1 MQDQDQQQTIDN
13 YIDPIELSEMDKFVC
28 MEMGRQI
35 HRYIKAMRGSVNMMY
50 RFEDQ
55 LKTFSIPEREE
66 AIARYI
72 DLNRKVVSGLD
83 FRMIVARA
91 MANYCDSYDYLD
103 SMLHNERK
111 FESYMKRVYKKYIQF
126 HEVFEENGKF
136 GIRDHKG
143 RILVHPLYDFLRTS
157 YVYVDDLRT
166 MPVIAQR
173 DGRMGLVLPDGKDT
187 VEAPFIYDDISLR
200 DEPPY
205 FEAIKDGKTILLNA

>member
-55 LKTFSIPEREE
+55 LKTLSIPEREE

-83 FRMIVARA
+83 VRMIVARA
-91 MANYCDSYDYLD
+91 MANYCDSYDSLD

-187 VEAPFIYDDISLR
+187 VEVPFIYDDISLR

>member
-1 MQDQDQQQTIDN
+1 MQDQDQQLTIDK

-50 RFEDQ
+50 RFEEQ
-55 LKTFSIPEREE
+55 LKTLTIPEREE

-91 MANYCDSYDYLD
+91 MANYCDSFDYLD
-103 SMLHNERK
+103 SMLHNEQK
-111 FESYMKRVYKKYIQF
+111 FESYMKRIYKKYIQF

-143 RILVHPLYDFLRTS
+143 RVLVHPLYDFLRTC

-173 DGRMGLVLPDGKDT
+173 DGKMGLILPDGKDT

-205 FEAIKDGKTILLNA
+205 FEATKDGKIVLLDA

>member
-1 MQDQDQQQTIDN
+1 MQDKEQQQAIDN
-13 YIDPIELSEMDKFVC
+13 YVDPIEQSEMDKFVC

-50 RFEDQ
+50 RFEEQ
-55 LKTFSIPEREE
+55 LKTLTIPERET

-91 MANYCDSYDYLD
+91 MANYCDSFDYLEA
-103 SMLHNERK
+103 MLHNEAK
-111 FESYMKRVYKKYIQF
+111 FEGYMKRVYNKYIHF
-126 HEVFEENGKF
+126 HEVFEHDGKF
-136 GIRDHKG
+136 GMRDHKG
-143 RILVHPLYDFLRTS
+143 NILVHPLFDFLRTC

-173 DGRMGLVLPDGKDT
+173 DGKMGLILPDGKET
-187 VEAPFIYDDISLR
+187 EVAPFVYDDISLR

-205 FEAIKDGKTILLNA
+205 FEATQDGNTLLLQ

>member
-55 LKTFSIPEREE
+55 LKTLSIPEREE

-111 FESYMKRVYKKYIQF
+111 FESYMTRVYKKYIQF

-143 RILVHPLYDFLRTS
+143 RILVHPLYDFLRTT

>member
-173 DGRMGLVLPDGKDT
+173 DGRMGLILPDGKDT

>member
-13 YIDPIELSEMDKFVC
+13 YIDPRELSEMDKFVC

-55 LKTFSIPEREE
+55 LKTLSIPEREE

-143 RILVHPLYDFLRTS
+143 RILIHPLYDFLRTS

-205 FEAIKDGKTILLNA
+205 CEAIQDGKTILLNA

>member
-1 MQDQDQQQTIDN
+1 MQDKEQQQAIDN
-13 YIDPIELSEMDKFVC
+13 YVDPIEQSEMDKFVC

-50 RFEDQ
+50 RFEEQ
-55 LKTFSIPEREE
+55 LKTLTIPERET

-91 MANYCDSYDYLD
+91 MANYCDSFDYLEA
-103 SMLHNERK
+103 MLHNEAK
-111 FESYMKRVYKKYIQF
+111 FEGYMKRVYNKYIQF
-126 HEVFEENGKF
+126 HEVFEHDGKF
-136 GIRDHKG
+136 GMRDHKG
-143 RILVHPLYDFLRTS
+143 NILVHPLFDFLRTC

-173 DGRMGLVLPDGKDT
+173 DGKMGLILPDGKET
-187 VEAPFIYDDISLR
+187 EVVPFVYDDISLR

-205 FEAIKDGKTILLNA
+205 FEATQNGNTLLLQ

>member
-55 LKTFSIPEREE
+55 LKTLSIPEREE

-187 VEAPFIYDDISLR
+187 VEAPFIYDDILLR

>member
-55 LKTFSIPEREE
+55 LKTLSIPEREE

-136 GIRDHKG
+136 GIRDHNG

-187 VEAPFIYDDISLR
+187 VEAPFMYDDISLR

>member
-55 LKTFSIPEREE
+55 LKTLSIPEREE

-83 FRMIVARA
+83 FRMIVAWA

-205 FEAIKDGKTILLNA
+205 FEALKDGKTILLNA

>member
-1 MQDQDQQQTIDN
+1 MQDKEQQQAIDN
-13 YIDPIELSEMDKFVC
+13 YVDPIEQSEMDKFVC

-50 RFEDQ
+50 RFEEQ
-55 LKTFSIPEREE
+55 LKTLTIPERET

-91 MANYCDSYDYLD
+91 MANYCDSFDYLEA
-103 SMLHNERK
+103 MLHNEAK
-111 FESYMKRVYKKYIQF
+111 FEGYMKRVYNKYIQF
-126 HEVFEENGKF
+126 HEVFEHDGKF
-136 GIRDHKG
+136 GMRDHKG
-143 RILVHPLYDFLRTS
+143 NILVHPLFDFLRTC

-173 DGRMGLVLPDGKDT
+173 DGKMGLILPDGKET
-187 VEAPFIYDDISLR
+187 EVAPFVYDDISLR

-205 FEAIKDGKTILLNA
+205 FEATQNGNTLLLQ

>member
-1 MQDQDQQQTIDN
+1 
-13 YIDPIELSEMDKFVC
+13 

-50 RFEDQ
+50 RFEEQ
-55 LKTFSIPEREE
+55 LKTLTIPEREE

-91 MANYCDSYDYLD
+91 MANYCDSFDYLD
-103 SMLHNERK
+103 SMLHNEQK
-111 FESYMKRVYKKYIQF
+111 FESYMKRIYKKYIQF

-143 RILVHPLYDFLRTS
+143 RVLVHPLYDFLRTC

-173 DGRMGLVLPDGKDT
+173 DGKMGLILPDGKDT

-205 FEAIKDGKTILLNA
+205 FEATKDGKIVLLDA

>member
-1 MQDQDQQQTIDN
+1 
-13 YIDPIELSEMDKFVC
+13 
-28 MEMGRQI
+28 
-35 HRYIKAMRGSVNMMY
+35 MMY

-55 LKTFSIPEREE
+55 LKTLSIPEREE

>member
-55 LKTFSIPEREE
+55 LKTLSIPEREE

-143 RILVHPLYDFLRTS
+143 RILIHPLYDFLRTS

>member
-13 YIDPIELSEMDKFVC
+13 YIDPIEMSEMDKLVC
-28 MEMGRQI
+28 MEMGRQSK
-35 HRYIKAMRGSVNMMY
+35 RDIKAISGSVNMMY

-55 LKTFSIPEREE
+55 LKTLSIPEREE

-173 DGRMGLVLPDGKDT
+173 DGRMGLILPDGKDT

>member
-55 LKTFSIPEREE
+55 LKTLSIPEREE

-187 VEAPFIYDDISLR
+187 VEVPFIYDDISLR

-205 FEAIKDGKTILLNA
+205 FEALKDGKTILLNA

>member
-55 LKTFSIPEREE
+55 LKTLSIPEREE

-173 DGRMGLVLPDGKDT
+173 DGRMGLILPDGKDT

-200 DEPPY
+200 DESPY

>member
-1 MQDQDQQQTIDN
+1 MQDKEQQQAIDN
-13 YIDPIELSEMDKFVC
+13 YVDPIEQSEMDKFVC

-50 RFEDQ
+50 RFEEQ
-55 LKTFSIPEREE
+55 LKTLTIPERET

-91 MANYCDSYDYLD
+91 MANYCDSFDYLEA
-103 SMLHNERK
+103 MLHNEAK
-111 FESYMKRVYKKYIQF
+111 FEGYMKRVYNKYIQF
-126 HEVFEENGKF
+126 HEVFEHDGKF
-136 GIRDHKG
+136 GMRDHKG
-143 RILVHPLYDFLRTS
+143 NILVHPLFDFLRTC

-173 DGRMGLVLPDGKDT
+173 DGKMGLILPDGKET
-187 VEAPFIYDDISLR
+187 EVAPFVYDDISLR

-205 FEAIKDGKTILLNA
+205 FEATQDGNTFLLQ

>member
-55 LKTFSIPEREE
+55 LKTLSIPEREE

-187 VEAPFIYDDISLR
+187 VEAPFIYDGISLR

>member
-55 LKTFSIPEREE
+55 LKTLSIPEREE

-103 SMLHNERK
+103 SMLHNEQK

-205 FEAIKDGKTILLNA
+205 FEATKDGKTILLNA

>member
-55 LKTFSIPEREE
+55 LKTLSIPEREE

-136 GIRDHKG
+136 GILYHKV

-187 VEAPFIYDDISLR
+187 VEVPFIYDDISLR

>member
-55 LKTFSIPEREE
+55 LKTLSIPEREE

-187 VEAPFIYDDISLR
+187 VEAPFIYYDISLR

>member
-1 MQDQDQQQTIDN
+1 MQDKDQQLTIDK
-13 YIDPIELSEMDKFVC
+13 YIDPIELSEMEKFVC

-50 RFEDQ
+50 RFEEQ
-55 LKTFSIPEREE
+55 LKTLTIPEREE

-91 MANYCDSYDYLD
+91 MANYCDSFDYLD
-103 SMLHNERK
+103 SMLHNEQK
-111 FESYMKRVYKKYIQF
+111 FESYMKRIYKKYIQF

-143 RILVHPLYDFLRTS
+143 RVLVHPLYDFLRTC

-173 DGRMGLVLPDGKDT
+173 DGKMGLILPDGKDT

-205 FEAIKDGKTILLNA
+205 FEATKDGKIVLLDA

>member
-1 MQDQDQQQTIDN
+1 MQDKDQQLTIDK

-50 RFEDQ
+50 RFEEQ
-55 LKTFSIPEREE
+55 LKTLTIPEREE

-91 MANYCDSYDYLD
+91 MANYCDSFDYLD
-103 SMLHNERK
+103 SMLHNEQK
-111 FESYMKRVYKKYIQF
+111 FESYMKRIYKKYIQF

-143 RILVHPLYDFLRTS
+143 RVLVHPLYDFLRTC

-173 DGRMGLVLPDGKDT
+173 DGKMGLILPDGEDT

-205 FEAIKDGKTILLNA
+205 FEATKDGKIVLLDA

>member
-55 LKTFSIPEREE
+55 LKTLSIPEREE

-103 SMLHNERK
+103 SMLHNKRK

-205 FEAIKDGKTILLNA
+205 FEATKDGKTILLNA

>member
-55 LKTFSIPEREE
+55 LKTLSIPEREE

-103 SMLHNERK
+103 SMLHNEQK

-143 RILVHPLYDFLRTS
+143 RILIHPLYDFLRTS

-205 FEAIKDGKTILLNA
+205 FEATKDGKTILLNA

>member
-55 LKTFSIPEREE
+55 LKTLSIPEREE

-200 DEPPY
+200 DESPY

>member
-1 MQDQDQQQTIDN
+1 
-13 YIDPIELSEMDKFVC
+13 MDKFVC

-55 LKTFSIPEREE
+55 LKTLSIPEREE

-143 RILVHPLYDFLRTS
+143 RILIHPLYDFLRTS

-205 FEAIKDGKTILLNA
+205 FEATKDGKTILLNA

>member
-1 MQDQDQQQTIDN
+1 MQDKDQQLTIDK

-35 HRYIKAMRGSVNMMY
+35 HRYIMAMRGSVNMMY
-50 RFEDQ
+50 RFEEQ
-55 LKTFSIPEREE
+55 LKTLTIPEREE

-91 MANYCDSYDYLD
+91 MANYCDSFDYLD
-103 SMLHNERK
+103 SMLHNEQK
-111 FESYMKRVYKKYIQF
+111 FESYMKRIYKKYIQF

-143 RILVHPLYDFLRTS
+143 RVLVHPLYDFLRTC

-173 DGRMGLVLPDGKDT
+173 DGKMGLILPDGKDT

-205 FEAIKDGKTILLNA
+205 FEATKDGKIVLLDA

>member
-1 MQDQDQQQTIDN
+1 
-13 YIDPIELSEMDKFVC
+13 
-28 MEMGRQI
+28 
-35 HRYIKAMRGSVNMMY
+35 MMY
-50 RFEDQ
+50 RFEEQ
-55 LKTFSIPEREE
+55 LKTLTIPEREE

-91 MANYCDSYDYLD
+91 MANYCDSFDYLD
-103 SMLHNERK
+103 SMLHNEQK
-111 FESYMKRVYKKYIQF
+111 FESYMKRIYKKYIQF

-143 RILVHPLYDFLRTS
+143 RVLVHPLYDFLRTC

-173 DGRMGLVLPDGKDT
+173 DGKMGLILPDGKDT

-205 FEAIKDGKTILLNA
+205 FEATKDGKIVLLDA

>member
-1 MQDQDQQQTIDN
+1 MQDKEQQQAIDN
-13 YIDPIELSEMDKFVC
+13 YVDPIEQSELDKFVC

-50 RFEDQ
+50 RFEEQ
-55 LKTFSIPEREE
+55 LKTLTIPERET

-91 MANYCDSYDYLD
+91 MANYCDSFDYLEA
-103 SMLHNERK
+103 MLHNEAK
-111 FESYMKRVYKKYIQF
+111 FEGYMKRVYNKYIQF
-126 HEVFEENGKF
+126 HEVFEHDGKF
-136 GIRDHKG
+136 GMRDHKG
-143 RILVHPLYDFLRTS
+143 NILVHPLFDFLRTC

-173 DGRMGLVLPDGKDT
+173 DGKMGLILPDGKET
-187 VEAPFIYDDISLR
+187 EVAPFVYDDISLR

-205 FEAIKDGKTILLNA
+205 FEATQDGNTLLLQ

>member
-13 YIDPIELSEMDKFVC
+13 YIDPIELSELDKFVC

-55 LKTFSIPEREE
+55 LKTLSIPEREE

>member
-55 LKTFSIPEREE
+55 LKTLSIPEREE

-187 VEAPFIYDDISLR
+187 VEVPFIYDDISLR

>member
-55 LKTFSIPEREE
+55 LKTLSIPEREE

-143 RILVHPLYDFLRTS
+143 RILVHPLYDFLRTT